1 MFGFIPDLYTPAYQL
16 EGDEEAV
23 IETSRG
29 TIRAAPIQG
38 T

>member
-23 IETSRG
+23 IDYTPVR
-29 TIRAAPIQG
+29 
-38 T
+38 